1 MKLSFRS
8 ESESYRLETTLVVT
22 YEEAKRFAD
31 FHKIFFQDETLEE
44 EHFPES
50 ITLTHSQRR
59 LFAAQHFKY
68 VFGEFRIDLG
78 HGDFD
83 VLLWQFSHGWGG
95 EVCIMTYDWK
105 DGNKLTSNP
114 KDPFVFN
121 QQKRRLKALL
131 PIYIEESLL
140 RQGLKPLGE

>member
-22 YEEAKRFAD
+22 YEEAKRYAD
-31 FHKIFFQDETLEE
+31 FHKIFFQDETRDED
-44 EHFPES
+44 FPES
-50 ITLTHSQRR
+50 ITLTKSQRK

-68 VFGEFRIDLG
+68 AFGEFRIDLG
-78 HGDFD
+78 DDDSD

>member
-8 ESESYRLETTLVVT
+8 ESESYRIETTLVVT

-31 FHKIFFQDETLEE
+31 FHKIFFQDETLGEE
-44 EHFPES
+44 NFPES

-68 VFGEFRIDLG
+68 AFGEFRIG
-78 HGDFD
+78 SD

-95 EVCIMTYDWK
+95 EVCIMTYDWQ
-105 DGNKLTSNP
+105 DGNKLTPNP
-114 KDPFVFN
+114 KNPFVFK
-121 QQKRRLKALL
+121 QHKRRLKALL
-131 PIYIEESLL
+131 PIYLEESLL

>member
-1 MKLSFRS
+1 MKLSFRT
-8 ESESYRLETTLVVT
+8 EYFDYRLQTTKVVT
-22 YEEAKRFAD
+22 YEEAKEYAD
-31 FHKIFFQDETLEE
+31 FHKIFFKDKSRDED
-44 EHFPES
+44 FPES

-114 KDPFVFN
+114 KDPFIFK

>member
-8 ESESYRLETTLVVT
+8 ENYSYRLQTTKVVT
-22 YEEAKRFAD
+22 YEEAKEYAD
-31 FHKIFFQDETLEE
+31 FHKIFFLDETRDES
-44 EHFPES
+44 FPES

-78 HGDFD
+78 EYDSC

-95 EVCIMTYDWK
+95 EVCIMTYDSP
-105 DGNKLTSNP
+105 DGSKLTSNP
-114 KDPFVFN
+114 KYSILFK
-121 QQKRRLKALL
+121 QYKRRLKALL